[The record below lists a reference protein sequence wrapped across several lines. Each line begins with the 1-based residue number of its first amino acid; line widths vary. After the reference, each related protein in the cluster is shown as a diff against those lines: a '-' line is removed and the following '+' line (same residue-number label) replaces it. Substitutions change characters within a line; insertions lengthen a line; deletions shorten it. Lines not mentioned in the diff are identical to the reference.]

1 MLNTAPI
8 SSGQATAKH
17 VRRRALIV
25 ADTSAADLQE
35 QLADSGYEAQA
46 ATTDTARRVI
56 AEFAPDV
63 VIMELPRGAMGVEN
77 DRIALARRLRAEPA
91 TYALSLV
98 FVFAEDERAARNT
111 ALSIGADDYFGLWTP
126 HEQILARLDSL
137 FWRIEAGR
145 RASSAVGDQR
155 LEIDNFMLML
165 DSVSE
170 DIRSGAHGTL
180 ALVYAAAREGS
191 ATMDKTAR
199 DRILAEAQG
208 FLKLHMRRIDAVAF
222 YGPTTLLVYLPRMNS
237 DVATDTFSRLRS
249 EFLDKDIDGD
259 LAIGLASF
267 PEDGGDIESLIEKA
281 EAAAGRARSGAS
293 SSAQAR
299 VVASKAKPE
308 AALAVAAVP
317 TPPPAQPQAPPSQ
330 PVKEPAKEPAAA
342 TTPKPPARTW
352 TLESTVVREKR
363 IEDAVETVAATPVKF
378 DGAKSNGMDAARSAA
393 DAAARERERR
403 ASGAIMPRRLLLT
416 VSDAARMAQI
426 NSLIRSAGYEARA
439 AFDGQQALDLLRIER
454 PDLLLLDYD
463 LHGMDGLETLRRLR
477 KQSGGRLTL
486 PVVLLISPERAGESA
501 QAIELGA
508 RSVVTMPYDPSE
520 LLTSVR
526 VAGSV
531 E

>member
-1 MLNTAPI
+1 LLNIAPT
-8 SSGQATAKH
+8 SSSQATAKH
-17 VRRRALIV
+17 VRRRVLII
-25 ADTSAADLQE
+25 ADTSAADLHE
-35 QLADSGYEAQA
+35 QLADSGYEAEM
-46 ATTDTARRVI
+46 ATTETAQTMI

-63 VIMELPRGAMGVEN
+63 VIIELPRGTAGVEN
-77 DRIALARRLRAEPA
+77 DRIALARRLRVEPA

-98 FVFAEDERAARNT
+98 FVYSEDERAARNI
-111 ALSIGADDYFGLWTP
+111 ALNIGADDYFGLWTP
-126 HEQILARLDSL
+126 HEQLLARLDSL

-165 DSVSE
+165 DAVSE
-170 DIRSGAHGTL
+170 DIRSGAKGTL
-180 ALVYAAAREGS
+180 ALVYAAARQG
-191 ATMDKTAR
+191 AAVMDKAAR

-237 DVATDTFSRLRS
+237 EVATDTFSRLRD
-249 EFLDKDIDGD
+249 EFLDKNSDGD
-259 LAIGLASF
+259 IAIGLASF

-281 EAAAGRARSGAS
+281 EAAAGRARSGP

-299 VVASKAKPE
+299 VIASREKPE
-308 AALAVAAVP
+308 ATRTEAPPSVAALPAPP
-317 TPPPAQPQAPPSQ
+317 TTAQPQPPVPQPAP
-330 PVKEPAKEPAAA
+330 EPAAA
-342 TTPKPPARTW
+342 TPKPPARMW

-363 IEDAVETVAATPVKF
+363 IEDAVETVAATPVKI
-378 DGAKSNGMDAARSAA
+378 DGKSNGMDAARSAA

-486 PVVLLISPERAGESA
+486 PVVLLISPERAGERA
-501 QAIELGA
+501 QALELGA
-508 RSVVTMPYDPSE
+508 RSVVTMPYDPSD

>member
-1 MLNTAPI
+1 LLNTAPTT
-8 SSGQATAKH
+8 SGQATAKQT
-17 VRRRALIV
+17 RRRALII

-35 QLADSGYEAQA
+35 QLADSGYEAQT
-46 ATTDTARRVI
+46 ATTELAQQAIT
-56 AEFAPDV
+56 EFGPDV
-63 VIMELPRGAMGVEN
+63 VIIELPRGAAGVEN
-77 DRIALARRLRAEPA
+77 DRLALARRLRAEPA
-91 TYALSLV
+91 TYSLSLV
-98 FVFAEDERAARNT
+98 FVFSVDERAVRNA
-111 ALSIGADDYFGLWTP
+111 ALNIGADDYFGLWTP
-126 HEQILARLDSL
+126 HDQVLARLDSL

-170 DIRSGAHGTL
+170 DIRKGALGTV
-180 ALVYAAAREGS
+180 ALVYATAREGA
-191 ATMDKTAR
+191 ATGLEKSAR

-222 YGPTTLLVYLPRMNS
+222 YGPTTLLVYLPRMDS
-237 DVATDTFSRLRS
+237 DVAADIFTRLRD
-249 EFLDKDIDGD
+249 EFQDKNREGD

-281 EAAAGRARSGAS
+281 EAAAGRARSN
-293 SSAQAR
+293 SAKSR
-299 VVASKAKPE
+299 VVASRAKPE
-308 AALAVAAVP
+308 ASRAVAAAP
-317 TPPPAQPQAPPSQ
+317 TSPSAQPQPL
-330 PVKEPAKEPAAA
+330 EPAPAPAPEPAAA
-342 TTPKPPARTW
+342 VVKPPPRMW
-352 TLESTVVREKR
+352 TPESTVVREKR
-363 IEDAVETVAATPVKF
+363 IDDAVETVAATPVKI
-378 DGAKSNGMDAARSAA
+378 DDAKSNGMDAARVAA
-393 DAAARERERR
+393 EAAARERERR

-454 PDLLLLDYD
+454 PDLLLIDYD

-486 PVVLLISPERAGESA
+486 PVVLLISPERTGERT
-501 QAIELGA
+501 QALELGA

-526 VAGSV
+526 VAGNI

>member
-1 MLNTAPI
+1 LLNTAPTT
-8 SSGQATAKH
+8 SGQASAKQA
-17 VRRRALIV
+17 RRRALII

-35 QLADSGYEAQA
+35 QLADSGYEAETA
-46 ATTDTARRVI
+46 MTDTAQQAI
-56 AEFAPDV
+56 TEFAPDV
-63 VIMELPRGAMGVEN
+63 VIIELPRAAAGVEN
-77 DRIALARRLRAEPA
+77 DRLALARRLRAEPA
-91 TYALSLV
+91 TYSLSLV
-98 FVFAEDERAARNT
+98 FVFSEDERAVRNT
-111 ALSIGADDYFGLWTP
+111 ALNIGADDYFGLWTP
-126 HEQILARLDSL
+126 HEQVLARLDAL

-170 DIRSGAHGTL
+170 DIRKGARGTV
-180 ALVYAAAREGS
+180 ALVYATAREG
-191 ATMDKTAR
+191 ATTGLEKSAR

-222 YGPTTLLVYLPRMNS
+222 YGPTTLLVYLPRMDS
-237 DVATDTFSRLRS
+237 EVAADTFARLRN
-249 EFLDKDIDGD
+249 EFLDKNKEGD

-281 EAAAGRARSGAS
+281 EAAAGRARS
-293 SSAQAR
+293 SSAKSR
-299 VVASKAKPE
+299 VVTSRAKPE
-308 AALAVAAVP
+308 VPRPVAVP
-317 TPPPAQPQAPPSQ
+317 TPLPAQPQPLEPTPQTAP
-330 PVKEPAKEPAAA
+330 EPAAA
-342 TTPKPPARTW
+342 AAVVKHPPRMW

-363 IEDAVETVAATPVKF
+363 IDDAVETVAATPVKI
-378 DGAKSNGMDAARSAA
+378 DDAKSNGMDAARVAA
-393 DAAARERERR
+393 EAAARERERR

-454 PDLLLLDYD
+454 PDLLLIDYD

-486 PVVLLISPERAGESA
+486 PVVLLITPERTGERA
-501 QAIELGA
+501 QALELGA

-526 VAGSV
+526 VAGNI

>member
-1 MLNTAPI
+1 MNIAPT
-8 SSGQATAKH
+8 SSGPATAKH

-25 ADTSAADLQE
+25 ADTTAADLQE
-35 QLADSGYEAQA
+35 QLADSGYEVET
-46 ATTDTARRVI
+46 ATTETAQFTI
-56 AEFAPDV
+56 SEFAPDV
-63 VIMELPRGAMGVEN
+63 VIIELPRGTAGVEN
-77 DRIALARRLRAEPA
+77 DRIALARRLRAEPS
-91 TYALSLV
+91 TYALSMV
-98 FVFAEDERAARNT
+98 FVFSEDERAARNI
-111 ALSIGADDYFGLWTP
+111 ALNIGADDYFGLWTP
-126 HEQILARLDSL
+126 HEQVLARLDSL

-170 DIRSGAHGTL
+170 DIRNGANGTL
-180 ALVYAAAREGS
+180 ALIYAAAREGS
-191 ATMDKTAR
+191 TVAMDKAAR

-237 DVATDTFSRLRS
+237 DVATDTFTRLRS
-249 EFLDKDIDGD
+249 EFLEKKGDGD
-259 LAIGLASF
+259 IAVGLASF

-281 EAAAGRARSGAS
+281 EAAAGRARSAS
-293 SSAQAR
+293 SSKLQSR
-299 VVASKAKPE
+299 VVASRAKAEVTP
-308 AALAVAAVP
+308 AVVAAVP
-317 TPPPAQPQAPPSQ
+317 ETPPVQPPAPVSQ
-330 PVKEPAKEPAAA
+330 PVQEPAA
-342 TTPKPPARTW
+342 TPPKPPPRMW

-363 IEDAVETVAATPVKF
+363 IDDAVETVAATPVKI

-486 PVVLLISPERAGESA
+486 PVVLLISPERAGERA